1 MKLLVDTSVWSLAMR
16 RDMPVSA
23 PEVQVLIDAINIGVK
38 LYSTGIILQEL
49 LQGFSKPKAH
59 NLIVERF
66 ASIPMLV
73 PETSDYIKAA
83 ELRNRCRQKGIQAGT
98 IDSLIA
104 QLSLRFDLSLLTT
117 DKDFSHMA
125 KVVKLKIA

>member
-23 PEVQVLIDAINIGVK
+23 PEVQVLIDAINIGVE

-104 QLSLRFDLSLLTT
+104 QLSLRFDLSLLIT